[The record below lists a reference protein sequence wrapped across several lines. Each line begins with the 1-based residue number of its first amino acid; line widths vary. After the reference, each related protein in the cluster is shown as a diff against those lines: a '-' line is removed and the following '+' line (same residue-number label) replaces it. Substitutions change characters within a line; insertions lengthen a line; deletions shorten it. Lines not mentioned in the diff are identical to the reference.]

1 MSVVGFGCVRSCGVT
16 TAALALARGWPARES
31 GEQSV
36 VLAEC
41 DPAGGS
47 LAGRL
52 GLGPEPGLV
61 SLAAAAR
68 RRANP
73 GLVIEH
79 CQALPGGPL
88 ALIGPPSGEQ
98 ARAALGMLAGLLGSL
113 DAFEL
118 DVLVDCGRLDPAS
131 LVLGVFAG
139 AGLSVLLVR
148 PELADLHAL
157 AAWLPTHRARI
168 LRLGVVLVGSGP
180 YPPGEVSEALDVE
193 VLGTLPID
201 PHSAALLGTAGASG
215 RAASRTALAR
225 AARSLAERLAA
236 RLAGP
241 PAGSEDPVVEP
252 QRLGSVGPPVVP
264 VSTNGAVAR

>member
-1 MSVVGFGCVRSCGVT
+1 MSVLAFGCVRSCGVT
-16 TAALALARGWPARES
+16 TAALALARGWPGRER
-31 GEQSV
+31 GERGV

-68 RRANP
+68 RRADP
-73 GLVIEH
+73 GLVVEH
-79 CQALPGGPL
+79 CQGLPGGTL
-88 ALIGPPSGEQ
+88 ALVGPPSPEQ
-98 ARAALGMLAGLLGSL
+98 ARAALGMLAGLPGAL
-113 DAFEL
+113 DALEP

-131 LVLGVFAG
+131 PVLGLFAG

-157 AAWLPTHRARI
+157 AAWLPTHRQRI
-168 LRLGVVLVGSGP
+168 PRLGVVLIGSGP
-180 YPPGEVSEALDVE
+180 YPPEEVSEALDVE
-193 VLGTLPID
+193 VLGALPHD
-201 PHSAALLGTAGASG
+201 PHSATLLGTAGASG
-215 RAASRTALAR
+215 RAASRTPLAR

-241 PAGSEDPVVEP
+241 PGDSQTPVEEE
-252 QRLGSVGPPVVP
+252 RLGSAGPPP
-264 VSTNGAVAR
+264 EPAPANGAVAR